1 MKNPWE
7 AISLSDYENHMSLD
21 SVMQLQA
28 LNELMKGQLEDYP
41 APRVMILGVA
51 GGTGRA
57 HIRKNR
63 FEKV

>member
-28 LNELMKGQLEDYP
+28 LNQLMKGQLEDYP
-41 APRVMILGVA
+41 APR
-51 GGTGRA
+51 
-57 HIRKNR
+57 
-63 FEKV
+63 EKI